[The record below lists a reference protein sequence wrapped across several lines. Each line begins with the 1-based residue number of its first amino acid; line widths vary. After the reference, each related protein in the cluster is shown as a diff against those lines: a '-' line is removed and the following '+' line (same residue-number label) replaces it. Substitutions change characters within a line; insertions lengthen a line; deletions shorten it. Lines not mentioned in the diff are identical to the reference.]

1 MAASLNKRTES
12 LIMNDEKFLDGRAM
26 AKSIRESVKAEIL
39 QLKESGIIPRMAA
52 VLATDDPS
60 AHSYAQTK
68 QKMAA
73 NLGIQFDLVD
83 LRISPTQK
91 ELESKI
97 SALAN
102 DVEVHG
108 ALLEFP
114 LAADLDGQKALEFL
128 PAHKDIDG
136 LTSANLGLTMAGSE
150 SDAILS
156 ATAQACIELAEV
168 EGSVKG
174 KRIGL
179 VGRGRTVGRPLAA
192 MLINRQATVTVCNSQ
207 TKDLS
212 EVLRDCAVVIVAIGK
227 PLFITKDLLKSGQI
241 VIDAGINVVGD
252 SMVGDVDTDGAMG
265 KVHRITPVP
274 GGVGPL
280 TTAIIFRNLLQA
292 IKIQK
297 SKGYL

>member
-150 SDAILS
+150 SDAIL
-156 ATAQACIELAEV
+156 
-168 EGSVKG
+168 
-174 KRIGL
+174 
-179 VGRGRTVGRPLAA
+179 
-192 MLINRQATVTVCNSQ
+192 
-207 TKDLS
+207 
-212 EVLRDCAVVIVAIGK
+212 
-227 PLFITKDLLKSGQI
+227 
-241 VIDAGINVVGD
+241 
-252 SMVGDVDTDGAMG
+252 
-265 KVHRITPVP
+265 
-274 GGVGPL
+274 
-280 TTAIIFRNLLQA
+280 
-292 IKIQK
+292 
-297 SKGYL
+297 